1 MRIDVVSDVVCPW
14 CFIGKRQLEAALS
27 AWGAAHPD
35 SPRPEVVWHPFQLN
49 PVMPAEGVSRDDFLR
64 SKFGSADTGRLYGNV
79 RAAARE
85 VSLDLAL
92 ERIARQPSTLR
103 PHALMSVALQAGG
116 EALQSALAEGLF
128 RAYFQEGQDL
138 TDPAVLSAIA
148 QAAGMSAAD
157 IARALSDEA
166 LQDSVAEADQRARD
180 AGIGGVPFFV
190 INGRVAVNGAQG
202 EDALMR
208 ALERAAALPEAPFAL
223 LG

>member
-1 MRIDVVSDVVCPW
+1 
-14 CFIGKRQLEAALS
+14 
-27 AWGAAHPD
+27 
-35 SPRPEVVWHPFQLN
+35 
-49 PVMPAEGVSRDDFLR
+49 
-64 SKFGSADTGRLYGNV
+64 
-79 RAAARE
+79 
-85 VSLDLAL
+85 
-92 ERIARQPSTLR
+92 
-103 PHALMSVALQAGG
+103 
-116 EALQSALAEGLF
+116 
-128 RAYFQEGQDL
+128 
-138 TDPAVLSAIA
+138 
-148 QAAGMSAAD
+148 MSAAD